1 MPRLTARAKQALTEE
16 RQGQILDAAVRV
28 FSARGYEGATI
39 RRIAR
44 RAGLAEGTVYLY
56 FPGKRELL
64 VAAWEHL
71 AVSSLLPLVDADKGG
86 DDEGFFTTI
95 MANRLDLLRRH
106 PEFFRLMMQQG
117 DVDPMLRRAL
127 QKRIQT
133 IKALLL
139 GHIRRRI
146 AEGAFRRVPL
156 PIITRVFAGGI
167 IGTAL
172 LEAQDPESIFDK
184 YPLDRIARELA
195 RIFLYGLTAREGPG
209 RTAAG
214 KSRRG
219 AEQ

>member
-28 FSARGYEGATI
+28 FSARGYDGATI

-56 FPGKRELL
+56 FSGKRELL

-86 DDEGFFTTI
+86 DDEGFLTAI
-95 MANRLDLLRRH
+95 VANRLDLLRRH
-106 PEFFRLMMQQG
+106 PQFFRLMMQRG

-127 QKRIQT
+127 QKRIQA

-156 PIITRVFAGGI
+156 PIIMRVFAGGM

-172 LEAQDPESIFDK
+172 LEATDPESIFDK
-184 YPLDRIARELA
+184 YPLERIAREVA
-195 RIFLYGLTAREGPG
+195 RLFLYGLTARGE
-209 RTAAG
+209 RARAG

-219 AEQ
+219 VEQ